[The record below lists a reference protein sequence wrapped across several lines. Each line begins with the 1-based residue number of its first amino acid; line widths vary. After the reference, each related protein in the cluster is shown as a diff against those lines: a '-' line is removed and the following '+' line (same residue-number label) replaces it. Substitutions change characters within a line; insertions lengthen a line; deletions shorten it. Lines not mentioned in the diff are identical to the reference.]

1 MDAGTFDK
9 NVELLGTV
17 SGFNSSQLIALKEK
31 AKQVTIL
38 SVKEN

>member
-1 MDAGTFDK
+1 MDALTFNK

-17 SGFNSSQLIALKEK
+17 LGFNSSQLIALKEK